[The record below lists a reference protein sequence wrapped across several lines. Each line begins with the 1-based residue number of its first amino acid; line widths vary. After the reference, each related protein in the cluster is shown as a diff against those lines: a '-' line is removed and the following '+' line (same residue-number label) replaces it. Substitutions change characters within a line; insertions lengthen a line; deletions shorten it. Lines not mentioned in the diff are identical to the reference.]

1 MVGIRQRFSR
11 YLPVNAEAVRWEIW
25 CNDAGFSRIAPH
37 SAYPPDP
44 SEHPSSY
51 AATVTSGRVLNE
63 FQLVYLTEGGGWF
76 LSDATGRTEVAAGDA
91 FLLFPGVR
99 HSYRPHQRT
108 GWHEYWVG
116 FAGAHAE
123 RLASNGL
130 LNRRHPIHHVGLR
143 EELVAD
149 YERIVSL
156 CREQSPGFQI
166 RLGALVLKLLAELY
180 AATIAGRA
188 NSRAAATVEAARAV
202 MHEHL
207 DDGLTVDAIARRVGV
222 GYARLLEIFRRYTGF
237 TPYQY
242 YLQMRVARAQELLR
256 VPGTSVKVVAAHMR
270 FENQYYFSRFFT
282 QKTGMPPSRW
292 ITSREEVQ

>member
-1 MVGIRQRFSR
+1 MSGIRQRFSR
-11 YLPVNAEAVRWEIW
+11 YLPVNAEALRWEIW

-37 SAYPPDP
+37 TAYPPAP
-44 SEHPSSY
+44 GEHPSSH

-63 FQLVYLTEGGGWF
+63 FQVVYITKGSGWF
-76 LSDATGRTEVAAGDA
+76 LSQATGRIDVTAGDA

-99 HSYRPHQRT
+99 HSYSPHEHS

-130 LNRRHPIHHVGLR
+130 FSQQYPVHRVGLQ

-156 CREQSPGFQI
+156 CREQSPGFQV

-180 AATIAGRA
+180 AGTIVGRTG
-188 NSRAAATVEAARAV
+188 SGAAATVEAARAI

-222 GYARLLEIFRRYTGF
+222 GYARLLEIFREYTGL

-242 YLQMRVARAQELLR
+242 YLQMRAAHAQELLR
-256 VPGTSVKVVAAHMR
+256 VPGTSVKAVAARMN
-270 FENQYYFSRFFT
+270 FENQYYFSRFFKH
-282 QKTGMPPSRW
+282 KTGMPPSQW
-292 ITSREEVQ
+292 IAAGGAR